1 MLKPWLAAEKGNSNH
16 DAAIAPI
23 ESLIG
28 RVIHGPSALR
38 RLFLRP
44 NRFSLPAP
52 QTLMANSLFAVAI
65 SSPMAFPTFLMPS
78 ETADEWLRQLSF
90 ACIASCLKQVSP
102 IRLLKQEPPVFFVL
116 AMRDLSRCHGLTTP
130 AVMRFQASAHEH
142 HDPSRRSQIKSFICL
157 VTPQNRSFT

>member
-65 SSPMAFPTFLMPS
+65 SSHYYWACQPFFCHLKPRMNGYVNLCSP
-78 ETADEWLRQLSF
+78 
-90 ACIASCLKQVSP
+90 CIASCLRQVSP
-102 IRLLKQEPPVFFVL
+102 IKS
-116 AMRDLSRCHGLTTP
+116 LSRNHRFSFFLPCVTCHTVTDSQLRQSRLSKPRHMSTTTLLD
-130 AVMRFQASAHEH
+130 VL
-142 HDPSRRSQIKSFICL
+142 KSIL
-157 VTPQNRSFT
+157 

>member
-78 ETADEWLRQLSF
+78 ETAGEWLRQFLFSLYRHLASNKF
-90 ACIASCLKQVSP
+90 LQSAC
-102 IRLLKQEPPVFFVL
+102 
-116 AMRDLSRCHGLTTP
+116 LSRNHRFSLFLPCVTCHAVTDLQLRHSCVSKPRHMSTTTLLD
-130 AVMRFQASAHEH
+130 VL
-142 HDPSRRSQIKSFICL
+142 KSNL
-157 VTPQNRSFT
+157 